1 MSKKI
6 NYREGL
12 LDDIL
17 KRVDMLN
24 VDGTMERLV
33 ADIVF
38 DVAHNVCSDIQDIL
52 HDVEDD
58 AECCSKIQ
66 DYCMSVMCS
75 EEEIESFNDYQ
86 EMKERENN
94 NGES

>member
-1 MSKKI
+1 MSKI
-6 NYREGL
+6 NYKEGL

-24 VDGTMERLV
+24 VEGTMERLV

-52 HDVEDD
+52 HDVEDSN
-58 AECCSKIQ
+58 ECCMKIQ

-75 EEEIESFNDYQ
+75 EEEIESFNDSQ
-86 EMKERENN
+86 EEKH
-94 NGES
+94 GES